1 MKDHYLDKFVAYF
14 RKFSPLSD
22 NEELAIRK
30 NTSIRTFE
38 KGTVLLEQGQIA
50 QECYFVLEGCVRQW
64 RIEDGTEK
72 TTFFYTEEQWVDSFE
87 SNINQVPSE
96 YYFSCVEESVLVL
109 GNQDKGDEL
118 LKQFPNFE
126 TIYRK
131 ILEKDLSHQQQMM
144 ASYITD
150 SPEQRYLKLL
160 ENRPELIQRVPQY
173 QLASYLGVQPESL
186 SRIKK
191 RIVQK
196 NGIPAK

>member
-1 MKDHYLDKFVAYF
+1 M
-14 RKFSPLSD
+14 SLSED
-22 NEELAIRK
+22 EEQAIRA
-30 NTSIRTFE
+30 NTSIRSYE

-50 QECYFVLEGCVRQW
+50 QECYFVLEGCVRQYH
-64 RIEDGTEK
+64 IEEGTEK

-87 SNINQVPSE
+87 SNINQVPSQH
-96 YYFSCVEESVLVL
+96 YFSCVEDSILVL
-109 GNQDKGDEL
+109 GNQNKGDEL
-118 LKQFPNFE
+118 LEQFPKFE
-126 TIYRK
+126 KIYRK
-131 ILEKDLSHQQQMM
+131 ILEKDLSEQQQMM

-160 ENRPELIQRVPQY
+160 QNRPSLIQRVPQY

-196 NGIPAK
+196 NVF